1 MTCLLCLYISFT
13 HGVVFH
19 PLTVHIERHVGR
31 VAPSTVGDET
41 CIRPHVLVAQF
52 YYLQNTGRGTGS
64 DLYTV
69 ISGGQSLTVHAPLDG
84 WFGEAIEGTGDGC
97 RGAVQEVK
105 VRGKHG
111 ELGCSCVY
119 IIQTKGNVAV
129 RKGLIVLKME
139 PKNAIALVKSIP
151 PHNK

>member
-1 MTCLLCLYISFT
+1 M
-13 HGVVFH
+13 
-19 PLTVHIERHVGR
+19 GR

-41 CIRPHVLVAQF
+41 CIRPHVLVAQLDN
-52 YYLQNTGRGTGS
+52 LQNTGRGTGS

-69 ISGGQSLTVHAPLDG
+69 VSGGQSLTVHAPLDG
-84 WFGEAIEGTGDGC
+84 RFWEAIEGTGDGC

-111 ELGCSCVY
+111 ELGGSCE

-129 RKGLIVLKME
+129 CKGTEDGNCV
-139 PKNAIALVKSIP
+139 S
-151 PHNK
+151 